1 MADEQ
6 KPEFQRARSE
16 EQRAARRTVILRA
29 ARDLLE
35 GGPVSEISLRELSRK
50 VDLSKTNVVR
60 YFETREA
67 VFFALLNQ
75 ELEEWLAG
83 LRDELA
89 NEFSSK
95 AVKPV
100 ELAHALA
107 TAIGRRPII
116 CKLWSALGGELE
128 TNISPDTVRAFK
140 LVHTER
146 QDELGHIIADA
157 LPELGAKNAREL
169 VSTIV
174 ILVAGLWPF
183 ANPSASV
190 LEALR
195 HPALSESRVDF
206 VQRLSRLIYTSTMGI
221 LESSRG

>member
-29 ARDLLE
+29 ARELLE

-89 NEFSSK
+89 NEFSS
-95 AVKPV
+95 AVKPM

-107 TAIGRRPII
+107 TALGTRPII

-128 TNISPDTVRAFK
+128 TNISSDTVRAFK
-140 LVHTER
+140 LVHAER
-146 QDELGHIIADA
+146 QDELGHIIAES

-169 VSTIV
+169 ASTIV

-190 LEALR
+190 LEALKY
-195 HPALSESRVDF
+195 PALSESKVDF
-206 VQRLSRLIYTSTMGI
+206 VQRLSRLIYISTMGI